1 MGEWAIVIVHCF
13 FGSWLQIWSFRNRLV
28 CYFCMLPARL
38 EEEGGQ
44 EKRKEKKEKERRGK
58 KNARDEGKMTQ
69 KKEKKVEEGEKPRG
83 IAKSPI
89 SSRFFLFPHKERGS
103 KVPFSRTTTPLHKG
117 GGGVRGRKVRFSAS
131 WAEYFSD
138 LSPHHPPSGT
148 CPF

>member
-1 MGEWAIVIVHCF
+1 MPFSRTTTTPLQEHAHSDVSSGFILWWLLSKFWYLVNFLEMLYGGWAIVIVHCF
-13 FGSWLQIWSFRNRLV
+13 FGSLLQIWSFRNRLV

-89 SSRFFLFPHKERGS
+89 S
-103 KVPFSRTTTPLHKG
+103 
-117 GGGVRGRKVRFSAS
+117 
-131 WAEYFSD
+131 
-138 LSPHHPPSGT
+138 
-148 CPF
+148 

>member
-1 MGEWAIVIVHCF
+1 
-13 FGSWLQIWSFRNRLV
+13 
-28 CYFCMLPARL
+28 MLPARL

-89 SSRFFLFPHKERGS
+89 SSRFFFLFLQGEKGS
-103 KVPFSRTTTPLHKG
+103 KEPFSRTTPLHM
-117 GGGVRGRKVRFSAS
+117 VLN
-131 WAEYFSD
+131 D
-138 LSPHHPPSGT
+138 NSG
-148 CPF
+148 

>member
-1 MGEWAIVIVHCF
+1 
-13 FGSWLQIWSFRNRLV
+13 
-28 CYFCMLPARL
+28 MLPARL

-89 SSRFFLFPHKERGS
+89 SSRFFLNSLTKREAARCLFPA
-103 KVPFSRTTTPLHKG
+103 PP
-117 GGGVRGRKVRFSAS
+117 
-131 WAEYFSD
+131 
-138 LSPHHPPSGT
+138 PPPSQGGWWGERSQST
-148 CPF
+148 L

>member
-13 FGSWLQIWSFRNRLV
+13 FGSLLQIWSFRNRLV

-89 SSRFFLFPHKERGS
+89 SSRFFFFYSLTKREAARCLFPAPPPPFRNMPILMFLLGLFCGGS
-103 KVPFSRTTTPLHKG
+103 
-117 GGGVRGRKVRFSAS
+117 
-131 WAEYFSD
+131 
-138 LSPHHPPSGT
+138 
-148 CPF
+148 

>member
-1 MGEWAIVIVHCF
+1 MGGWAIVIVHCF

-89 SSRFFLFPHKERGS
+89 SSRFFYSLTKREAARCLFPAPPPPFTRG
-103 KVPFSRTTTPLHKG
+103 VVG
-117 GGGVRGRKVRFSAS
+117 
-131 WAEYFSD
+131 
-138 LSPHHPPSGT
+138 
-148 CPF
+148 